1 MRSPRREKL
10 VLTTA
15 VACAVLFG
23 GMIYWQARLRDERP
37 GLDTPAVSDAPSSL
51 AALRA
56 GNVRFVTS
64 SRTLSIDTAHDS
76 ELRHQTAKEQHPFAV
91 ILCCSDSRVIPEFIF
106 DQRVGS
112 IFEIRNA
119 GNVVDED
126 VLASFEYAV
135 EHLHVPLLLVLGH
148 KGCGAIHAVCEA
160 GEKPLHDH
168 LRELQKHMSGIH
180 QDIIKTHDGHDPDVL
195 DELSRKN
202 ARQQA
207 FALLR
212 ESRVLKTAVDKG
224 EVRLLYGIYDMD
236 AGSVEFFD
244 LQ

>member
-1 MRSPRREKL
+1 MAAAASAAL
-10 VLTTA
+10 V
-15 VACAVLFG
+15 G
-23 GMIYWQARLRDERP
+23 GTIYWQARLGGERP
-37 GLDTPAVSDAPSSL
+37 GLDSPAVWDAPSAL
-51 AALRA
+51 AAISA

-76 ELRHQTAKEQHPFAV
+76 ELRRQTAKEQHQFAI

-106 DQRVGS
+106 DQRAGS

-135 EHLHVPLLLVLGH
+135 EHLHVPLLFVMGH
-148 KGCGAIHAVCEA
+148 KGCGAVHAVCEA

-180 QDIIKTHDGHDPDVL
+180 QDIIKFHKHHDPHVL
-195 DELSRKN
+195 VELSKKN

-207 FALLR
+207 LALLR
-212 ESRVLKTAVDKG
+212 DSRFLKTAVDKD
-224 EVRLLYGIYDMD
+224 EVRLMYGIYDMD
-236 AGSVEFFD
+236 TGSVEFFD